1 VVIPIFVLL
10 LGLVAPSCWP
20 APVDLPVVRGF
31 EAPACTWCAG
41 HRGVEYRPSP
51 GTPIR
56 AVAAGQVVFAG
67 PVAGVMHVTE
77 QLPDG
82 RKVTYAFVRRA
93 LVREGDQVQA
103 GAVVALSSD
112 RLLLSVRVGQQYLDP
127 APLLARVVGRPRLLP
142 TDGTRPRPG
151 PMPRFAC
158 ATRESGR

>member
-1 VVIPIFVLL
+1 MIPIFVLL

-41 HRGVEYRPSP
+41 HRGVEYRPAP
-51 GTPIR
+51 GTPVR
-56 AVAAGQVVFAG
+56 AVATGRVVFAG
-67 PVAGVMHVTE
+67 PVAGAIHVTE

-82 RKVTYAFVRRA
+82 RKVTYAFVRRV
-93 LVREGDQVQA
+93 LVRVGDQVHP
-103 GAVVALSSD
+103 GDVVGLSSE
-112 RLLLSVRVGQQYLDP
+112 RLMLSVRLGQRYLDP
-127 APLLARVVGRPRLLP
+127 APLLARITGRPRLLP

-158 ATRESGR
+158 ATSGFAR